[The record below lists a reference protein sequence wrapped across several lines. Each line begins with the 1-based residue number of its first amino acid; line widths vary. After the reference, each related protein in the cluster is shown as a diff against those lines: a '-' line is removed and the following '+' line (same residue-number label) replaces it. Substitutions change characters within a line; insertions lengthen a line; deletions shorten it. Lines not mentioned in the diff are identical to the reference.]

1 MSRLFKRGE
10 RLLSVIKNNIINKM
24 DNKNVEKSFGGFFKV
39 YPGKPLS
46 VEEKKKKLYHYT
58 SFDTFVKIWLSKK
71 LKFGMISEVNDMQE
85 CLKKL
90 SSTPERLPLL
100 FALQDIMSSY
110 KQISFTM
117 DYDTYVKGCMS
128 PTMWAH
134 YGDKRRG
141 VCIEFDFD
149 KLHFPNNSVAQCVNY
164 LTHLPYS
171 YEIPTDVYTIN
182 DLKQFI
188 DKNINDLFFTK
199 SDKWCIENEFRIIC
213 NTAEYLD
220 VQKAITAIYLTSF
233 ESQEC
238 LWVEQLV
245 ANAVPVNYVH
255 YGVPG
260 NVAVPCVCEAKSERD
275 KFVKSKNDS
284 KNALVHMM
292 KQARDFYEKN
302 KHDENANL
310 LLNGIEN
317 I

>member
-1 MSRLFKRGE
+1 MG
-10 RLLSVIKNNIINKM
+10 NN
-24 DNKNVEKSFGGFFKV
+24 NVEKLFGGFFKI

-71 LKFGMISEVNDMQE
+71 LRFGMISEVNDMQE

-110 KQISFTM
+110 RQISFTM
-117 DYDTYVKGCMS
+117 DYDTYIKGCMS

-141 VCIEFDFD
+141 VCIEFDSD
-149 KLHFPNNSVAQCVNY
+149 KLHLPNNSVAQCVKY

-171 YEIPTDVYTIN
+171 CEIPTDVYSIN
-182 DLKQFI
+182 ELKKFI
-188 DKNINDLFFTK
+188 DKNINELFFTK
-199 SDKWCIENEFRIIC
+199 SDEWSIENEFRIIC

-255 YGVPG
+255 YTRTPD
-260 NVAVPCVCEAKSERD
+260 NVAVSLISETKLMRD
-275 KFVKSKNDS
+275 KFTKARCDS
-284 KNALVHMM
+284 KNAYALMM
-292 KQARDFYEKN
+292 NYAREYYERNKDKEDAKLILEKDFLIQL
-302 KHDENANL
+302 D
-310 LLNGIEN
+310 
-317 I
+317 

>member
-1 MSRLFKRGE
+1 
-10 RLLSVIKNNIINKM
+10 M
-24 DNKNVEKSFGGFFKV
+24 DNSNVEQPFGVFFKI
-39 YPGKPLS
+39 YPSKPLS

-71 LKFGMISEVNDMQE
+71 LRFGMISEVNDMQE
-85 CLKKL
+85 CLKNL
-90 SSTPERLPLL
+90 SSKLERLPLL

-117 DYDTYVKGCMS
+117 DYDTFVKGCMS
-128 PTMWAH
+128 PIMWAH

-164 LTHLPYS
+164 LTDLPYS
-171 YEIPTDVYTIN
+171 YEIPTDVYSIN

-188 DKNINDLFFTK
+188 GKNIDELFFTK
-199 SDKWCIENEFRIIC
+199 SDDWSVENEFRIIC

-220 VQKAITAIYLTSF
+220 VQNAITAIHLTSF

-245 ANAVPVNYVH
+245 AGCVPVNYVH
-255 YGVPG
+255 YIRTPD
-260 NVAVPCVCEAKSERD
+260 NVAVPFISETQLMRD
-275 KFVKSKNDS
+275 KFTKSKNDS
-284 KNALVHMM
+284 KNAFALMM
-292 KQARDFYEKN
+292 NYAREYYERN
-302 KHDENANL
+302 KDKEDAILHLDKGFMTHL
-310 LLNGIEN
+310 D
-317 I
+317 